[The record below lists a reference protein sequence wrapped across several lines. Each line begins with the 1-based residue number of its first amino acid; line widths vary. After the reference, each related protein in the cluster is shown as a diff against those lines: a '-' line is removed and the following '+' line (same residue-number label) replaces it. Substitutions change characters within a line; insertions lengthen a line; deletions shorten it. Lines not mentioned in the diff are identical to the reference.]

1 MRQEKKVGGTKRAL
15 LTSVLALVLS
25 LAMLAGSTFAWFT
38 DTASTGV
45 NRIVSGNLDV
55 GLQYW
60 GVGEDGQKTWLT
72 AESSEE
78 LFDENALWE
87 PGYTQIV
94 YLKVKNNGNLAL
106 TYAMQITPVRETVGI
121 NVDGEQFKLS
131 DYIKFAW
138 TTFTADGDG
147 APVALD
153 REGAQAGVGEGAQ
166 LGTTLHRQ
174 AAEPMEA
181 GAEELV
187 ALVAWMPEN
196 VGNEANYSTVQP
208 TIELSLK
215 VLATQAAVE
224 SDSFDTTYDEDAAAA
239 EDLNNKPE
247 YDYESLYDYDNLK
260 GYGVTVER
268 NEAGKVVKATVSGV
282 NGKVVDGFFYNNK
295 PGTEA
300 TPIDR
305 WRDLKEVVIE
315 EGVTEIGVDA
325 FSVCTSLE
333 TVTLPQSLQ
342 KIGEKA
348 FSYCTSLKT
357 INIPD
362 SVNVIGP
369 KAFYFCKSLTSIGI
383 PEGITE
389 IGYATFGYAENLT
402 TVNIPASVTRIGDFA
417 FQNCGFTSMDVPAT
431 VKELGE
437 GAFSTC
443 RSLENVTVPAET
455 VSKKAFYF
463 CDALKSVTL
472 TDDVKTI
479 GEEAFRQCTSLESIE
494 IPSSVTEL
502 GTCAFKNCFA
512 LKTAVIKG
520 GTVKGSLVTE
530 ATFYN
535 CNALETLVISDNA
548 TLDASFKA
556 AYSKSTL
563 KTVKIG
569 KGEIGNSA
577 FSNCTNLTT
586 VELGDGVTSIGTSAF
601 LKCKQLSSI
610 AIGSGVISIGTS
622 AFNGCTALTNANI
635 GSGAIG
641 ESAFNGCTS
650 LANVTLGNGVTSI
663 GKNAFL
669 RCTALTSISI
679 GSGVTSIGSG
689 AFNGCTELR
698 NANIGSGAIGANA
711 FQDCSR
717 LASVTLGDGVTS
729 IGTNAFLKCT
739 ALTSMY
745 IGSSVKTIESYA
757 FSTCSSLSEVTIS
770 AAQIGN
776 QAFRS
781 ANALKKVTLGDGV
794 ETIPAGAFSN
804 CGMGNKNNSPELYLK
819 AGTWTSNGQETT
831 VAEGASITTGNRV
844 FNQIKSGKPATW
856 SAPVNP

>member
-1 MRQEKKVGGTKRAL
+1 MSQKDSMDNAVEAGVKRNKTQKERSNDMRQEKKVGGTKRAL

-25 LAMLAGSTFAWFT
+25 LAMLAGTTFAWFT

-60 GVGEDGQKTWLT
+60 GVGEDGKKTWLT
-72 AESSEE
+72 AENSEE
-78 LFDENALWE
+78 LFDKNALWE

-94 YLKVKNNGNLAL
+94 YLRVKNNGNLAL
-106 TYAMQITPVRETVGI
+106 TYAMQITPVHETVGV
-121 NVDGEQFKLS
+121 NVDGEEFKLS
-131 DYIKFAW
+131 DYIKFGW
-138 TTFTADGDG
+138 TTFTADENG

-153 REGAQAGVGEGAQ
+153 REAAQTGVGDGAQ
-166 LGTTLHRQ
+166 LGKTLHRQ
-174 AAEPMEA
+174 AAEPMKA

-224 SDSFDTTYDEDAAAA
+224 SDSFDSSYDGDAATD
-239 EDLNNKPE
+239 EELNSKPE
-247 YDYESLYDYDNLK
+247 YDYESLYDYNNPE
-260 GYGVTVER
+260 GYGVTLER

-282 NGKVVDGFFYNNK
+282 NGKVVDGFFYNNT

-300 TPIDR
+300 TPTDR
-305 WRDLKEVVIE
+305 WRELKEVVIE

-369 KAFYFCKSLTSIGI
+369 KAFFFCKSLTSIDI

-389 IGYATFGYAENLT
+389 IGYATFGYAENLA

-417 FQNCGFTSMDVPAT
+417 FQNCGFTSMNVPAT

-437 GAFSTC
+437 SAFSTC

-479 GEEAFRQCTSLESIE
+479 GEEAFRECRSLESIE

-563 KTVKIG
+563 KTVEIG
-569 KGEIGNSA
+569 KGEIGDSA
-577 FSNCTNLTT
+577 FNGCTSLTNVT
-586 VELGDGVTSIGTSAF
+586 LGDGVTKIGTNAFIRCTQISSITIGSRVSSIG
-601 LKCKQLSSI
+601 KN
-610 AIGSGVISIGTS
+610 
-622 AFNGCTALTNANI
+622 AFNGCTALT
-635 GSGAIG
+635 
-641 ESAFNGCTS
+641 
-650 LANVTLGNGVTSI
+650 
-663 GKNAFL
+663 
-669 RCTALTSISI
+669 
-679 GSGVTSIGSG
+679 
-689 AFNGCTELR
+689 

-717 LASVTLGDGVTS
+717 LANVTLGDGVTS
-729 IGTNAFLKCT
+729 IGANAFLRCE
-739 ALTSMY
+739 ALTSMN
-745 IGSSVKTIESYA
+745 IGSSVGIIENYA
-757 FSTCSSLSEVTIS
+757 FSGCKALEEVTIS

-794 ETIPAGAFSN
+794 ENIPAGAFSS
-804 CGMGNKNNSPELYLK
+804 CGMGDRNNPGQLFLK
-819 AGTWTSNGQETT
+819 AGDWTCGDKTTT
-831 VAEGASITTGNRV
+831 VAKDEPITRGNLV
-844 FNQIKSGKPATW
+844 FNGIVSNKNDATW
-856 SAPVNP
+856 SAPANP

>member
-25 LAMLAGSTFAWFT
+25 LAMLAGTTFAWFT

-55 GLQYW
+55 GLKYW
-60 GVGEDGQKTWLT
+60 GVDENGQKTWLT
-72 AESSEE
+72 AENSED

-94 YLKVKNNGNLAL
+94 YLKVKNDGNLAL
-106 TYAMQITPVRETVGI
+106 TYAMQITPVHETVGV
-121 NVDGEQFKLS
+121 NVDGEEFKLS
-131 DYIKFAW
+131 DYIKFGW
-138 TTFTADGDG
+138 TAFTVDGNG

-153 REGAQAGVGEGAQ
+153 REAAQTRVGGGAQ

-174 AAEPMEA
+174 AAKPLAA

-215 VLATQAAVE
+215 VLATQAPVE
-224 SDSFDTTYDEDAAAA
+224 SDSFNNTYDKDAAAA
-239 EDLNNKPE
+239 EELNSKPE
-247 YDYESLYDYDNLK
+247 YDYESLYDYDNLE

-333 TVTLPQSLQ
+333 TVTLPESLQ

-369 KAFYFCKSLTSIGI
+369 KAFYFCKSLTSIDI
-383 PEGITE
+383 PEGVTE
-389 IGYATFGYAENLT
+389 ISYATFCYAENLT

-443 RSLENVTVPAET
+443 RSLKNVTVPAET

-463 CDALKSVTL
+463 CDALQSVTL

-563 KTVKIG
+563 KTVEIG
-569 KGEIGNSA
+569 KGEIGDSA
-577 FSNCTNLTT
+577 FNGCTSLTNVT
-586 VELGDGVTSIGTSAF
+586 LGDGVTSIGTSAF
-601 LKCKQLSSI
+601 LKCTQLPSI
-610 AIGSGVISIGTS
+610 TIGNGVTSIGKN
-622 AFNGCTALTNANI
+622 AFNGCTALRNANI

-641 ESAFNGCTS
+641 ESAFNGCTK
-650 LANVTLGNGVTSI
+650 LANVTLGNGVDEI
-663 GKNAFL
+663 CK
-669 RCTALTSISI
+669 
-679 GSGVTSIGSG
+679 
-689 AFNGCTELR
+689 
-698 NANIGSGAIGANA
+698 
-711 FQDCSR
+711 
-717 LASVTLGDGVTS
+717 
-729 IGTNAFLKCT
+729 NAFLKCT
-739 ALTSMY
+739 ALTSMD

-757 FSTCSSLSEVTIS
+757 FSGCSSLSEMTIS
-770 AAQIGN
+770 AAQIGY
-776 QAFRS
+776 QAFKS
-781 ANALKKVTLGDGV
+781 AYALKKVTLGDGV
-794 ETIPAGAFSN
+794 EAIPAGAFSN
-804 CGMGNKNNSPELYLK
+804 CGMGDRDNPGQLFLK
-819 AGTWTSNGQETT
+819 AGDWTCGGKTFT
-831 VAEGASITTGNRV
+831 VEKNMPITRGNPV
-844 FNQIKSGKPATW
+844 FNGIVSNKGDAVW
-856 SAPVNP
+856 SAHANP

>member
-1 MRQEKKVGGTKRAL
+1 MDNAVEAGVKRNKTQKERSNDMRQEKKVGGTKRAL

-25 LAMLAGSTFAWFT
+25 LAMLAGTTFAWFT

-60 GVGEDGQKTWLT
+60 GVGEDGRKTWLT
-72 AESSEE
+72 AENSKE

-94 YLKVKNNGNLAL
+94 YLKVKNGGNLAL
-106 TYAMQITPVRETVGI
+106 TYAMQITPVHETVGV
-121 NVDGEQFKLS
+121 NVDGEEFKLS
-131 DYIKFAW
+131 DYIKFGW
-138 TTFTADGDG
+138 TTFTADENGT
-147 APVALD
+147 PVALD
-153 REGAQAGVGEGAQ
+153 REAAQTGVGEGAQ
-166 LGTTLHRQ
+166 LGKTLHRK
-174 AAEPMEA
+174 AAEPLAA

-187 ALVAWMPEN
+187 ALVAWMPED
-196 VGNEANYSTVQP
+196 VGNKANYSTVQP

-224 SDSFDTTYDEDAAAA
+224 SDSFDKTYDKDAATD
-239 EDLNNKPE
+239 EELDSKPE

-305 WRDLKEVVIE
+305 WRDLKEVVIK

-333 TVTLPQSLQ
+333 TVTLPESLQ

-369 KAFYFCKSLTSIGI
+369 KAFFFCKSLTSFDI
-383 PEGITE
+383 PKGITE
-389 IGYATFGYAENLT
+389 ISYATFGYAENLT

-455 VSKKAFYF
+455 VSKKAFYY
-463 CDALKSVTL
+463 CDSLKNVTL
-472 TDDVKTI
+472 TNDVKTI
-479 GEEAFRQCTSLESIE
+479 GEEAFRHCTSLESIE

-520 GTVKGSLVTE
+520 GTVKGSFAE
-530 ATFYN
+530 DATFYN
-535 CNALETLVISDNA
+535 CKALETLVISDNA
-548 TLDASFKA
+548 TLEASFNAK
-556 AYSKSTL
+556 YSKPTL

-569 KGEIGNSA
+569 KGEIGTSA
-577 FSNCTNLTT
+577 FNGCPNLTT
-586 VELGDGVTSIGTSAF
+586 VELGSGVTSVGDNAFSKCTALTSVNIGDGVTSIG
-601 LKCKQLSSI
+601 K
-610 AIGSGVISIGTS
+610 S

-663 GKNAFL
+663 G
-669 RCTALTSISI
+669 R
-679 GSGVTSIGSG
+679 
-689 AFNGCTELR
+689 
-698 NANIGSGAIGANA
+698 
-711 FQDCSR
+711 
-717 LASVTLGDGVTS
+717 
-729 IGTNAFLKCT
+729 NAFLKCK
-739 ALTSMY
+739 ALTSMN

-757 FSTCSSLSEVTIS
+757 FSACSSLSEVTIS

-794 ETIPAGAFSN
+794 EAIPEGAFSR

-819 AGTWTSNGQETT
+819 AGTWTSNGQETI
-831 VAEGASITTGNRV
+831 VAEGAAITTGNPV
-844 FNQIKSGKPATW
+844 FNQIKSGKPANW
-856 SAPVNP
+856 SGPANP